1 MKISSLLNLRY
12 LPRWITIL
20 IDTFLSFISIILSY
34 LFRFNFNTEQITGDL
49 FARGILITVNVYLI
63 SFLVIQSYKEIIRHT
78 TLQGIL
84 KILMA
89 VFSAN
94 VFLIVLNILF
104 IQIAGVLLVPYS
116 VLFID
121 FFISICMLSGC
132 RIFIKKI
139 FETATKIN
147 KEPVIIFGAGNT
159 GQAILKTILYD
170 QLSNWKVVGFIDDD
184 RAKKGKNL

>member
-1 MKISSLLNLRY
+1 MKISSILNLRY

-94 VFLIVLNILF
+94 VFLIILNILF

-121 FFISICMLSGC
+121 FFIS
-132 RIFIKKI
+132 R
-139 FETATKIN
+139 
-147 KEPVIIFGAGNT
+147 V
-159 GQAILKTILYD
+159 Q
-170 QLSNWKVVGFIDDD
+170 
-184 RAKKGKNL
+184 